1 MIEIKLNRPI
11 NILNVI
17 DFTFNKANKQQKTVI
32 YKIRFGKQNPSKTKL
47 PLEVKNIINYT
58 LTFCLSKSKDVF
70 NFIYHI

>member
-17 DFTFNKANKQQKTVI
+17 DFTFNKANKQQKTAI

-58 LTFCLSKSKDVF
+58 LNLLPFKV
-70 NFIYHI
+70 